1 MQRSAWRLVAPHLGG
16 LAAPVVFPLVVY
28 LAADPDDFSLRW
40 HAREAFGFQ
49 LLAAIVLVPLQVAGF
64 VGFVRGVMAP
74 SGPVPQ
80 VLPAIAGIPLLLFTV
95 LGMLAAVVTAFA
107 ALRAHAGDTWSYPV
121 ALRLLGGDLPPP
133 PSAPAGPPQ
142 APRGAVAVHLAALTL
157 LGGAVVPW
165 WVRRRA
171 TDPVVRRE
179 AASALAFQLLV
190 IPPTA
195 WLGWRY
201 TSDFVTGFGG
211 GFVDFRLVAVLFP
224 LWYGTIGLSL
234 AAAIQVNRGRRWRYP
249 VRLPILR
256 QERRDGDDRGGGA
269 RA

>member
-1 MQRSAWRLVAPHLGG
+1 MQRSTWRLVVPHLGG
-16 LAAPVVFPLVVY
+16 LAAPVALPLVVY
-28 LAADPDDFSLRW
+28 LAADADDFALRW

-74 SGPVPQ
+74 PGPVPQ
-80 VLPAIAGIPLLLFTV
+80 GLPASAGIPLLLFTV
-95 LGMLAAVVTAFA
+95 LGALAGVATAFA

-121 ALRLLGGDLPPP
+121 ALRLLGRDLPPP
-133 PSAPAGPPQ
+133 PPASAGPPPV
-142 APRGAVAVHLAALTL
+142 PRRAVAVHLAAITL
-157 LGGAVVPW
+157 LGGVVVPW

-190 IPPTA
+190 IPATA
-195 WLGWRY
+195 WLMWRY
-201 TSDFVTGFGG
+201 TLDFVTGFGG
-211 GFVDFRLVAVLFP
+211 GFVDLRLVAVLFP

-256 QERRDGDDRGGGA
+256 RERRGGDDRRGEA
-269 RA
+269 

>member
-1 MQRSAWRLVAPHLGG
+1 MQRSTWRLVAPHLGG
-16 LAAPVVFPLVVY
+16 LAAPVAFPLVVY
-28 LAADPDDFSLRW
+28 LAADPDDFPLRW

-49 LLAAIVLVPLQVAGF
+49 LLAAIVLVPLQLAAF
-64 VGFVRGVMAP
+64 VGFVRGVMAAP
-74 SGPVPQ
+74 GPVLQ
-80 VLPAIAGIPLLLFTV
+80 ELPAIAAIPLLLFTV
-95 LGMLAAVVTAFA
+95 LGLLAAVVTAFG

-133 PSAPAGPPQ
+133 PPTPAGPPR
-142 APRGAVAVHLAALTL
+142 APRAAVAVHLAALTL
-157 LGGAVVPW
+157 LGGIVVPW
-165 WVRRRA
+165 GVRRRA
-171 TDPVVRRE
+171 TNPVVRRE

-195 WLGWRY
+195 WLMWRY
-201 TSDFVTGFGG
+201 TSDFLTGFGDG
-211 GFVDFRLVAVLFP
+211 LLDLRVAAVLFP

-256 QERRDGDDRGGGA
+256 RERREGDPGA
-269 RA
+269 